1 MAEPTQATPL
11 PQLDDDQLVATVH
24 VTARRHR
31 DDLVVVTVDGE
42 IDLSNIALLENV
54 LGRLEGEPWL
64 VIDLSAVRFCAV
76 VGVRLLHT
84 MAVRSSVDGRR
95 FEVVVSPAIARLL
108 KGTGLADGITRR
120 TALRRSPAG
129 PQSITDDERQP

>member
-1 MAEPTQATPL
+1 MAEPTQPATFP
-11 PQLDDDQLVATVH
+11 PLDDDQLIATVH

-31 DDLVVVTVDGE
+31 DDPVVLSFNGE
-42 IDLSNIALLENV
+42 IDLSNIELFEIELR
-54 LGRLEGEPWL
+54 RLEEEPWL

-95 FEVVVSPAIARLL
+95 FEVVVNPAIARVL
-108 KGTGLADGITRR
+108 KVTGLADGITRR

-129 PQSITDDERQP
+129 PQSLTDDERKP

>member
-42 IDLSNIALLENV
+42 IDLSNIPLLENE
-54 LGRLEGEPWL
+54 LGRLEGEPRL
-64 VIDLSAVRFCAV
+64 VVDLSAVRFCAV

-95 FEVVVSPAIARLL
+95 FEVVVNPAIARVL
-108 KGTGLADGITRR
+108 KVTGLADGITRR

-129 PQSITDDERQP
+129 PQSLTDDERQP